1 MEVRRLL
8 AEGKTTKMSGFI
20 SKNGK
25 RFEGRL
31 VIKDG
36 AAVFDFT

>member
-1 MEVRRLL
+1 
-8 AEGKTTKMSGFI
+8 MSGFI

-25 RFEGRL
+25 RFDGRL

-36 AAVFDFT
+36 AAVFNFDE